1 MRIKFIPGPLLL
13 AMMMALP
20 ITACVE
26 TAAPTSGSN
35 STVQTNAPAPTP
47 QEKLTKHDAALRFLT
62 AFIRLD
68 RRMAL
73 QYATP
78 EAVNKLNW
86 NMPHGG
92 NIPYYDDKMILYY
105 RGGLAKVYFQ
115 EDSNGSFRVSNLHVY

>member
-1 MRIKFIPGPLLL
+1 MRIQIITSPLLL
-13 AMMMALP
+13 AMVMALP
-20 ITACVE
+20 MTACVE
-26 TAAPTSGSN
+26 TSSTASSLNSGSA
-35 STVQTNAPAPTP
+35 TTTATAP

-68 RRMAL
+68 RGMAL

-78 EAVNKLNW
+78 EAVSKLNW

-115 EDSNGSFRVSNLHVY
+115 EDANGSFRVSNLHVY